1 MSKTNNIY
9 SKDLNLEI
17 EYTYDT
23 KHNIIY
29 DFKKLNRHYKHIVA
43 TLKRR

>member
-29 DFKKLNRHYKHIVA
+29 DFKKLNRQYKHIVA
-43 TLKRR
+43 RLKRR